1 MSTGSWEWTCP
12 AAGSN
17 ASLAGRGPGPGDLCP
32 GPPLLPPLPAG
43 NLPARLVVPDTEKHL
58 PDLLPATGARVGD
71 LRRRDRGRRS
81 ADVPRLAGAGQRE
94 VGGSHGPRAGA
105 HEAPRRIQDTAPAR
119 RGRRA
124 AARGGGADHGLP
136 HRHGEVA
143 DLPRQGAAAGTLEG
157 LRRGFEGLTR
167 WRTKWRIGP
176 ETTRRCGA
184 S

>member
-17 ASLAGRGPGPGDLCP
+17 ASLGGRGPGPGDLCQ

-43 NLPARLVVPDTEKHL
+43 NLPARLVVSDPEKHL

-71 LRRRDRGRRS
+71 LRRRGPGRRS
-81 ADVPRLAGAGQRE
+81 ADVPRLARAGQRE
-94 VGGSHGPRAGA
+94 VGRSHGPRAGA
-105 HEAPRRIQDTAPAR
+105 HEAPRRIQDATPAR

-124 AARGGGADHGLP
+124 AARGCGADHGLP
-136 HRHGEVA
+136 CRNGEVA
-143 DLPRQGAAAGTLEG
+143 DLPRQGAAARILEG

-167 WRTKWRIGP
+167 WRTRWRIGT
-176 ETTRRCGA
+176 ETTLGWGA